1 LNQVLLRLE
10 NLITKLDDNG
20 LLSMTELLA
29 VVKKAWRIIEGSTRN
44 VLSRVLPSAYN
55 PQPTTV
61 SHGQDLCGTG
71 REECDCGC
79 SAYNEA
85 YYGDDEID

>member
-1 LNQVLLRLE
+1 MESNSIIELLNQVLLRLE

-20 LLSMTELLA
+20 LLSMT
-29 VVKKAWRIIEGSTRN
+29 RIAR
-44 VLSRVLPSAYN
+44 SREESLEHYRRQYARQN
-55 PQPTTV
+55 GQPTTV
-61 SHGQDLCGTG
+61 NHGQHVG

-85 YYGDDEID
+85 YSGEDEID